1 MKILILLILVCSI
14 GNAQWERVPEI
25 PARRVVYSL
34 FAFHD
39 TLYAGTDSLVYVGAR
54 QGTQWSAGI
63 APFTGADG
71 VSSFVKIRNV
81 LVAGTFQ
88 SGIYTSTDDGFS
100 WKPFDGGLSGLGSLS
115 IGGLLVRRDSLI
127 AGTLGEGVFI
137 TASDFNHP
145 WSPWGDSI
153 PDYEGEN
160 IYRLGAIGNTVLAGG
175 GANGYMFRYD
185 DAEPWWNPIDINTP
199 RRVGQTVSG
208 MASSDSVVVAGT
220 SKGVYRSTDQGRS
233 WSRTTI
239 ALPPQENGTF
249 NLYYGS
255 TFFTAI
261 NTITSATMLIS
272 SDQGQTWSPPVV
284 LPVPYV
290 YDLAGVGDTLYLAT
304 AGGLWRAPLSKLFTS
319 APRKATSPSVFGLR
333 QNYPN
338 PFNPSTRIPFSIRS
352 EGFVTLKIFDLLG
365 REVRTL
371 VHENLHAGNYE
382 RVFDASGLSGGVYVY
397 RLESGGA
404 VESRKLLLLK

>member
-1 MKILILLILVCSI
+1 MKTLVLLFLVCAL
-14 GNAQWERVPEI
+14 GHAQWERVPEI

-34 FAFHD
+34 FAFQD
-39 TLYAGTDSLVYVGAR
+39 TLYGGTDSLVYVGVK

-63 APFTGADG
+63 SPFTGADG
-71 VSSFVKIRNV
+71 VSSFLKIRNV
-81 LVAGTFQ
+81 LVVGTFQ

-100 WKPFDGGLSGLGSLS
+100 WKPFDDGLSGLGSLS

-127 AGTLGEGVFI
+127 AGTLGEGVFA
-137 TASDFNHP
+137 TPVDLLHP
-145 WSPWGDSI
+145 WSQWGDSL

-160 IYRLGAIGNTVLAGG
+160 VLRIGMIGNTVLAGA

-185 DAEPWWNPIDINTP
+185 DAQPWWNPIDINTP

-220 SKGVYRSTDQGRS
+220 SKGVYRSTDEGRT
-233 WSRTTI
+233 WIKTGI
-239 ALPPQENGTF
+239 ILPPQENGTF

-261 NTITSATMLIS
+261 NTIASATILIS
-272 SDQGQTWSPPVV
+272 SDQGQTWSLPIV
-284 LPVPYV
+284 LPVPYI

-304 AGGLWRAPLSKLFTS
+304 AGGLWRSPLSRLLTS
-319 APRKATSPSVFGLR
+319 ARRITTPPSVFGLW

-338 PFNPSTRIPFSIRS
+338 PFNPQTNFQFSIPNF
-352 EGFVTLKIFDLLG
+352 GLVNLVVYDLLG
-365 REVRTL
+365 REVAT
-371 VHENLHAGNYE
+371 VVNEMKQAGTYT
-382 RVFDASGLSGGVYVY
+382 VQWDASRLASGAYFY
-397 RLESGGA
+397 RLQAGSFS
-404 VESRKLLLLK
+404 VTKKLILLR